1 MSFNFTK
8 WHGLGNDFVIVDLFK
23 ENISDC
29 NNLAIKVCDRNFGIG
44 ADGLVLVGPSTIA
57 DFKMQIFNVDFFKN
71 DFRKSLGLF

>member
-44 ADGLVLVGPSTIA
+44 ADGMVLVGP
-57 DFKMQIFNVDFFKN
+57 
-71 DFRKSLGLF
+71 